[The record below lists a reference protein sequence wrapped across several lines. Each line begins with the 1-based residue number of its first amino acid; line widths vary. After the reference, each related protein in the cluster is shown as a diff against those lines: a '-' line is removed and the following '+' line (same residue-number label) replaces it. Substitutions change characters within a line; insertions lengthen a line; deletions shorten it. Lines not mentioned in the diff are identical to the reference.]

1 MAPVVEV
8 DDQTFGK
15 LVLEVLVPVLVDFR
29 ADWCVPCR
37 ALEPALADI
46 ADERV
51 GSLSV
56 CRLDADMNPVTV
68 ARYGIMGLPTLI
80 LFRDGQVAGRT
91 SQARTRSDV
100 EDFLA
105 ATLAG

>member
-15 LVLEVLVPVLVDFR
+15 LVLEALVPVLVDFR
-29 ADWCVPCR
+29 ASWCAPCR
-37 ALEPALADI
+37 ALESALADI

-51 GSLSV
+51 GLLSV

-68 ARYGIMGLPTLI
+68 ARYGVMGLPTLI
-80 LFRDGQVAGRT
+80 LFRGGQVAGRT
-91 SQARTRSDV
+91 SQARTRRDV

-105 ATLAG
+105 STLSG